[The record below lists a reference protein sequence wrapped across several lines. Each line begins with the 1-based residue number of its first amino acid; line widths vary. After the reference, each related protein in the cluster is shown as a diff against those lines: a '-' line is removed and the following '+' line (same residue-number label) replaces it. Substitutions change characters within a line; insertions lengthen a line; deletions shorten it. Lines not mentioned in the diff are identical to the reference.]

1 MAENYRLLVFASQER
16 VTISRVELPEVLRGG
31 TCRSVLIKPAA
42 PKMGVGSCGLS
53 VMRRGNGLE
62 R

>member
-42 PKMGVGSCGLS
+42 PKMGVGEL
-53 VMRRGNGLE
+53 RFIGNAPWQ
-62 R
+62 RT